1 LEVGNALVV
10 AERRGVIQETM
21 STAFLERLGAL
32 PIDTDPEPLTS
43 SRIQLLT
50 LARSHRLSVYDAA
63 YLELSLRVGGRLA
76 SFDRRLRAA
85 TDAAGG
91 RLA

>member
-1 LEVGNALVV
+1 
-10 AERRGVIQETM
+10 M
-21 STAFLERLGAL
+21 
-32 PIDTDPEPLTS
+32 
-43 SRIQLLT
+43 T